1 MTLEERELFLDS
13 AMADIENHINDMRI
27 TLGELESLDMKE
39 EDFESDFKQRL
50 VELAEEYSFQAKA
63 VKSTSLLIR

>member
-27 TLGELESLDMKE
+27 TLGELESLDIKE
-39 EDFESDFKQRL
+39 EDFESDFKKRL